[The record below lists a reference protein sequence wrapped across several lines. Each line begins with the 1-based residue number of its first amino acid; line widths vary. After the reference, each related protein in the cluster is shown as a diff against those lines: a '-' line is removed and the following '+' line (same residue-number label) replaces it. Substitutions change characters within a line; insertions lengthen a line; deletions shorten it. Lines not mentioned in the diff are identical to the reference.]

1 MKILIAEDDT
11 NIVEAYKD
19 ALETR
24 NHEII
29 LTENGEECLKK
40 YQTEALTMQQS
51 GYLAEQQNRKNCGS
65 YGRHKSNATVPFDVV
80 ILDYKMPKKMDYR
93 LQRKSLNLTQS
104 KE

>member
-11 NIVEAYKD
+11 SIAEAYKD

-24 NHEII
+24 NHKII

-51 GYLAEQQNRKNCGS
+51 GYLAEQQNRKNSG
-65 YGRHKSNATVPFDVV
+65 VMIV
-80 ILDYKMPKKMDYR
+80 IKVMPRFLLM
-93 LQRKSLNLTQS
+93 LLF
-104 KE
+104 